1 MITGRASPNQGEFSK
16 CKGGILTYAL
26 LGALATGLLI
36 AAFTDLRR
44 REIDNWLTAAIALA
58 APLFWLA
65 SEFSL
70 GAMGIQF
77 AIALGS
83 FVILTGLFALN
94 MMGGGD
100 VKLLT
105 ALSLWI
111 APLWYVKLIVVMALV
126 GGVLTLIFGAIH
138 LARRKQGQVAVP
150 YGVAIS
156 AAGWYLFKYPTC
168 HCAKLRQQLRR
179 PLRPIGDDCVV
190 ERAIDRAGLAYLG

>member
-1 MITGRASPNQGEFSK
+1 MQ
-16 CKGGILTYAL
+16 GGILTYAL

-44 REIDNWLTAAIALA
+44 REIDNWLTAAIALT

-65 SEFSL
+65 SGLSF
-70 GAMGIQF
+70 GAVGIQF
-77 AIALGS
+77 AIAFAT

-105 ALSLWI
+105 AVSLWI
-111 APLWYVKLIVVMALV
+111 APLWYMKLIVVMALV
-126 GGVLTLIFGAIH
+126 GGVLTLVFGAIH
-138 LARRKQGQVAVP
+138 LARRKQGQIAVP

-156 AAGWYLFKYPTC
+156 AAGLW
-168 HCAKLRQQLRR
+168 
-179 PLRPIGDDCVV
+179 V
-190 ERAIDRAGLAYLG
+190 LASQHLGALKTGSFLQ

>member
-111 APLWYVKLIVVMALV
+111 AHATLALTGSEEPLVPACPSSSCSP
-126 GGVLTLIFGAIH
+126 
-138 LARRKQGQVAVP
+138 ARPG
-150 YGVAIS
+150 
-156 AAGWYLFKYPTC
+156 
-168 HCAKLRQQLRR
+168 
-179 PLRPIGDDCVV
+179 
-190 ERAIDRAGLAYLG
+190 

>member
-1 MITGRASPNQGEFSK
+1 MQ
-16 CKGGILTYAL
+16 GGIFTYAL

-65 SEFSL
+65 SGLSL
-70 GAMGIQF
+70 GGASIQL
-77 AIALGS
+77 AIALAT
-83 FVILTGLFALN
+83 FVILAGLFALN

-111 APLWYVKLIVVMALV
+111 APLWYLKLIVVMALV
-126 GGVLTLIFGAIH
+126 GGALTLVFAAIH
-138 LARRKQGQVAVP
+138 FARRKQGQVAVP

-156 AAGWYLFKYPTC
+156 AAGLWVLASQHLGLLK
-168 HCAKLRQQLRR
+168 
-179 PLRPIGDDCVV
+179 
-190 ERAIDRAGLAYLG
+190 AGGFAG

>member
-1 MITGRASPNQGEFSK
+1 MQ
-16 CKGGILTYAL
+16 GGILTYAL

-44 REIDNWLTAAIALA
+44 REIDNWLTAAIALT

-65 SEFSL
+65 SGLSL
-70 GAMGIQF
+70 GAVGIQF
-77 AIALGS
+77 AIALTT

-111 APLWYVKLIVVMALV
+111 APLWYMKLIIVMALV

-138 LARRKQGQVAVP
+138 MARRKQGQVAVP

-156 AAGWYLFKYPTC
+156 AAGLWVLASQ
-168 HCAKLRQQLRR
+168 HLS
-179 PLRPIGDDCVV
+179 PLESG
-190 ERAIDRAGLAYLG
+190 GFLQ

>member
-1 MITGRASPNQGEFSK
+1 MQ
-16 CKGGILTYAL
+16 GGILTYAL

-65 SEFSL
+65 SGLSL
-70 GAMGIQF
+70 TGAGIQL
-77 AIALGS
+77 AIALAT
-83 FVILTGLFALN
+83 FVILVGLFALN

-111 APLWYVKLIVVMALV
+111 APFWYLKLIIVMALV
-126 GGVLTLIFGAIH
+126 GGALTLLFGAIRAQGTQGPRGTTLFADRH
-138 LARRKQGQVAVP
+138 DHYRRFDQFPGMARGTGQGR
-150 YGVAIS
+150 
-156 AAGWYLFKYPTC
+156 LL
-168 HCAKLRQQLRR
+168 H
-179 PLRPIGDDCVV
+179 
-190 ERAIDRAGLAYLG
+190 

>member
-1 MITGRASPNQGEFSK
+1 MQGGFV
-16 CKGGILTYAL
+16 TYAL

-65 SEFSL
+65 SGLPL
-70 GAMGIQF
+70 GGMGAQL
-77 AIALGS
+77 AIAFAT

-94 MMGGGD
+94 LMGGGD

-111 APLWYVKLIVVMALV
+111 APFWYLKLIVVMALV
-126 GGVLTLIFGAIH
+126 GGALTLVFGALH
-138 LARRKQGQVAVP
+138 LIRRQQGKVAVP

-156 AAGWYLFKYPTC
+156 AAGLWVLASQHLDT
-168 HCAKLRQQLRR
+168 LNL
-179 PLRPIGDDCVV
+179 G
-190 ERAIDRAGLAYLG
+190 GLPG

>member
-1 MITGRASPNQGEFSK
+1 MQ
-16 CKGGILTYAL
+16 GGILTYAL

-65 SEFSL
+65 SGLSL
-70 GAMGIQF
+70 GEVGIQF
-77 AIALGS
+77 AIALAT
-83 FVILTGLFALN
+83 FAVLVGLFALN

-111 APLWYVKLIVVMALV
+111 APVWYLKLIVVMALV
-126 GGVLTLIFGAIH
+126 GGALTLVVAALHF
-138 LARRKQGQVAVP
+138 ARRRQGRVAVP

-156 AAGWYLFKYPTC
+156 AAGLWVLASQ
-168 HCAKLRQQLRR
+168 HLG
-179 PLRPIGDDCVV
+179 PLQTG
-190 ERAIDRAGLAYLG
+190 GLPG

>member
-1 MITGRASPNQGEFSK
+1 MQ
-16 CKGGILTYAL
+16 GGILTYAL

-65 SEFSL
+65 SGLSL
-70 GAMGIQF
+70 GAVGVQL
-77 AIALGS
+77 AIALAT
-83 FVILTGLFALN
+83 FVILTGLFAFNL
-94 MMGGGD
+94 MGGGD

-111 APLWYVKLIVVMALV
+111 APFWYLKLIVVMALI
-126 GGVLTLIFGAIH
+126 GGALTLVFGAIH

-156 AAGWYLFKYPTC
+156 AAGLWVLVSQ
-168 HCAKLRQQLRR
+168 H
-179 PLRPIGDDCVV
+179 IG
-190 ERAIDRAGLAYLG
+190 ALNGGGLPG

>member
-1 MITGRASPNQGEFSK
+1 MQGV
-16 CKGGILTYAL
+16 ILTYAL

-156 AAGWYLFKYPTC
+156 AAGLWVLVSQ
-168 HCAKLRQQLRR
+168 HLG
-179 PLRPIGDDCVV
+179 PLKS
-190 ERAIDRAGLAYLG
+190 AGFLQ

>member
-1 MITGRASPNQGEFSK
+1 MQ
-16 CKGGILTYAL
+16 GGILTYAL

-65 SEFSL
+65 SGLSL
-70 GAMGIQF
+70 GAMGVQL
-77 AIALGS
+77 AIALAT
-83 FVILTGLFALN
+83 FVILTALFAFNL
-94 MMGGGD
+94 MGGGD

-111 APLWYVKLIVVMALV
+111 APFWYLKLIVVMALI
-126 GGVLTLIFGAIH
+126 GGALTLVFGAIH

-156 AAGWYLFKYPTC
+156 AAGLWVLVSQ
-168 HCAKLRQQLRR
+168 H
-179 PLRPIGDDCVV
+179 
-190 ERAIDRAGLAYLG
+190 LGALNGGGFPG